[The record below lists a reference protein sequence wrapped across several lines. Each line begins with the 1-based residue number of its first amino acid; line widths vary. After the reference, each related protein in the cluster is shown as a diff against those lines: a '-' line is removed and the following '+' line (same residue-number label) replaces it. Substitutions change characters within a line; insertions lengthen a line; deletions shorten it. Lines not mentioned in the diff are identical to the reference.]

1 MLHWLLR
8 MWRRLGAWMVQRP
21 VESAH
26 HYTFAQPYHPS
37 NLHAR
42 HH

>member
-8 MWRRLGAWMVQRP
+8 VWRRLSAWMTQRP
-21 VESAH
+21 AASIHREPV
-26 HYTFAQPYHPS
+26 AQPYHPS

-42 HH
+42 RF